1 MIKYQAHLLNSYR
14 TRDKTEKKN
23 ENKIK
28 IKTLKKS
35 LYLSKYYLKE
45 MLGHIYEVHQITLH
59 TMCVSKY
66 KYTKLDL
73 NKDETIL
80 ERKK

>member
-1 MIKYQAHLLNSYR
+1 
-14 TRDKTEKKN
+14 
-23 ENKIK
+23 
-28 IKTLKKS
+28 
-35 LYLSKYYLKE
+35 